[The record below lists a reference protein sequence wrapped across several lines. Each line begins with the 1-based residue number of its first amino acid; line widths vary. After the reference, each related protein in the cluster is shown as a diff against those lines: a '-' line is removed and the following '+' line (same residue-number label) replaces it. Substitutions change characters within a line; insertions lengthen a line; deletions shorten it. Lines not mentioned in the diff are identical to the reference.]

1 MLIGTA
7 LVLGLLICLFGLT
20 GGRINLSP
28 SIDGLLFRALPPEA
42 VAVGDLVTFCLPFPI
57 ETHPEMA
64 RASVRLCA
72 MDQFGHPL
80 LKRVIRIQANGALW
94 VEGEREGSLDS
105 RVFGAVPQ
113 VAVLERVRRIW

>member
-1 MLIGTA
+1 
-7 LVLGLLICLFGLT
+7 
-20 GGRINLSP
+20 
-28 SIDGLLFRALPPEA
+28 
-42 VAVGDLVTFCLPFPI
+42 
-57 ETHPEMA
+57 MA

-72 MDQFGHPL
+72 IDQFGHPL